1 MRQLAAFR
9 PTRSVLLRIA
19 LSLILSVLLWGW
31 VTSLADPQETRV
43 ASNVQV
49 ANGVPADGL
58 VVSTTRVSARVE
70 ATGPDSVLED
80 FGTADLAL
88 TLDLDGIDEPGTYT
102 VPIVP
107 VAEERFVEYE
117 IIPATTS
124 IVVDAL
130 VSAVFP
136 IQVQIVGTTS
146 PEQRIVSQQLSA
158 PEVTITG
165 PRSIVETVT
174 STQVDVD
181 PTDQLNSFSVQSQ
194 VYAVTRDGNRIDSTT
209 QQNVT
214 LNPSFVEASVEVQS
228 SGREVTVLANITGSP
243 ADGYEQRNATTTP
256 RTVVIDGPPELLAT
270 LTFVETAPVD
280 ISGATDTVSQTVG
293 IVGLPSGV
301 STVDPGNG
309 QVSVI
314 VQVQP
319 QSVSQTLPSL
329 PVDVTG
335 LGDGLSATVA
345 PESVSLDVSATSSQ
359 VPDLV
364 NGAISISVDLSG
376 LGPGT
381 YPIAPLVNVPA
392 GVEWDTISPA
402 LVTVVITRGSSAGGT
417 PPPQIATPLP

>member
-70 ATGPDSVLED
+70 ATGPESVLED

-335 LGDGLSATVA
+335 LSDGLSATVA

-376 LGPGT
+376 LGPGM

-402 LVTVVITRGSSAGGT
+402 LVTVVIARGSSPGGT

>member
-70 ATGPDSVLED
+70 ATGPESVLED
-80 FGTADLAL
+80 FATADLAL

-107 VAEERFVEYE
+107 VAAERFVEFE

-136 IQVQIVGTTS
+136 IQIQIVGTTS

-165 PRSIVETVT
+165 PRSIVETVS

-214 LNPSFVEASVEVQS
+214 LNPSFVEAAVEVQS

-270 LTFVETAPVD
+270 LTFVETAPVE

-301 STVDPGNG
+301 SVVDPGNG
-309 QVSVI
+309 LVSVI

-335 LGDGLSATVA
+335 LGNGLSATVA
-345 PESVSLDVSATSSQ
+345 PASVSLDVSATSSQ

-381 YPIAPLVNVPA
+381 YPVAPLVNVPA
-392 GVEWDTISPA
+392 GVEWDTISPG
-402 LVTVVITRGSSAGGT
+402 LVTVVITQGSSPGGT